1 MGDLLFQK
9 HTAETLRGIFIKHY
23 LEQTSIVIRIE

>member
-9 HTAETLRGIFIKHY
+9 HTETSHGIFIKHY

>member
-9 HTAETLRGIFIKHY
+9 HTETSRGIFIKHY
-23 LEQTSIVIRIE
+23 LEQTSIVIHIE